1 MDRNSFWREVIEI
14 VKHHKR
20 SPDPLEHLSEQRMAQ
35 LESNIF
41 AHIEQQF
48 PKDSTA
54 AVKSDNATAPE
65 PRKMSVL
72 ERVKSLLRLPFPDQF
87 AGSPVLAFATFALL
101 SAGVLTFILANNRTA
116 ETHFQIPESVASAD
130 LEQYIESPENRNRAL
145 VATLPS
151 SRRNAF
157 LTGVTL
163 ADLDVIG
170 DSNKKSAQDIAIWF
184 NQITKSVPSVDATI
198 ALDNVQSQA
207 THFSSDEKSSFWFKQ
222 GYSIEMVHLAARYS
236 LDNLNTS
243 TLADALTFYT
253 KQSAHPIPKY
263 HTVDLSKQYIQNHE
277 QLINAASTELSTPGK
292 IQEIVKVT
300 NNMKILIQ

>member
-65 PRKMSVL
+65 PRKMSVP

-116 ETHFQIPESVASAD
+116 ETHFKIPESVASAD

-184 NQITKSVPSVDATI
+184 NQMTKSVPSVDATI
-198 ALDNVQSQA
+198 ALDTVQSQA
-207 THFSSDEKSSFWFKQ
+207 THFSNDEKSSFWFKQ
-222 GYSIEMVHLAARYS
+222 GYSIEMVHLAARHS
-236 LDNLNTS
+236 LDNLNTT
-243 TLADALTFYT
+243 TLADALTFFT
-253 KQSAHPIPKY
+253 NQSAHPIPKN

-277 QLINAASTELSTPGK
+277 QLINAASTELSTPEQ